1 MTTYNW
7 NCKTVDCYPEQ
18 DNEADVVYNVHWI
31 ETGVSDQVDSKG
43 NPYSAT
49 NIGTQTLDT
58 SQITEF
64 IPFDQLTNDEVVAW
78 TKGAMGDEQVASIE
92 ASIQSQID
100 SLITPTSVTLTIGEP
115 VPPTPEV
122 EEPQEPEVED

>member
-31 ETGVSDQVDSKG
+31 VTGVSDVPMPPNVPDEPADG
-43 NPYSAT
+43 TTYSAT
-49 NIGTQTLDT
+49 NIGTHTLDT
-58 SQITEF
+58 SQITDF

-100 SLITPTSVTLTIGEP
+100 NLITPKSVTLTIGDH
-115 VPPTPEV
+115 VPQTSET
-122 EEPQEPEVED
+122 ED

>member
-31 ETGVSDQVDSKG
+31 VTGTSDEVDPQGSA
-43 NPYSAT
+43 YSAT

-58 SQITEF
+58 SQITNF

-115 VPPTPEV
+115 VPPI
-122 EEPQEPEVED
+122 EE

>member
-31 ETGVSDQVDSKG
+31 VTGTSDQLDLQGS
-43 NPYSAT
+43 PYSAT
-49 NIGTQTLDT
+49 SIGTQTLDT
-58 SQITEF
+58 SQITNF

-100 SLITPTSVTLTIGEP
+100 NLITPTSVTLTIGDP

-122 EEPQEPEVED
+122 EEPQEPEAED

>member
-18 DNEADVVYNVHWI
+18 NNEADVVYNVHWI
-31 ETGVSDQVDSKG
+31 VTGTSDQLDPEGVA
-43 NPYSAT
+43 YSAT
-49 NIGTQTLDT
+49 NIGTQILDT
-58 SQITEF
+58 SQITNF
-64 IPFDQLTNDEVVAW
+64 IPFEDLTNDEVVAW

-115 VPPTPEV
+115 VPPV
-122 EEPQEPEVED
+122 EE